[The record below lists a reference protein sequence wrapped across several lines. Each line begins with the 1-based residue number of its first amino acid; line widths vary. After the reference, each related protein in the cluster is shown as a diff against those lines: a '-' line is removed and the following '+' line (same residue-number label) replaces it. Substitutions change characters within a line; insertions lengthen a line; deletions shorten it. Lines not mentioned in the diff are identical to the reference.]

1 MKCDASRDA
10 PVEAAMPWEEDR
22 MTSDQFQPEPGQ
34 VEHPVQ
40 AEGEPEQ
47 AVEAALHEREPSID
61 VADLHVEQ
69 GEDAIPVVEGRVGSE
84 KDREWAIGRART
96 ALGQEVHDALEVD
109 ESLPATAPAEVVSGY
124 EEEGEI
130 DPAQVDATQGA
141 TDLRNPTPDH
151 GRSHDP
157 SEEGEQARG

>member
-1 MKCDASRDA
+1 MAGGSGS
-10 PVEAAMPWEEDR
+10 WEEDR
-22 MTSDQFQPEPGQ
+22 MSSNQDQPEPGQ
-34 VEHPVQ
+34 VEHAVQ
-40 AEGEPEQ
+40 PEGGPEE

-69 GEDAIPVVEGRVGSE
+69 AEDAIPVVEGRVGSE

-96 ALGQEVHDALEVD
+96 ALGQEVHDALKVD

-124 EEEGEI
+124 EGEGEI

-141 TDLRNPTPDH
+141 TDLLNPPPDH
-151 GRSHDP
+151 GRSYDP
-157 SEEGEQARG
+157 GEEGEQSQR